1 MRTTIDLPEDLL
13 RRAKATAAL
22 RGIKM
27 KDLVSELIASGLADS
42 TRRET
47 GRYGMNC
54 PIPVTIPA
62 TGRKIPVLTNAE
74 IFEILDRED
83 DETHGRL
90 P

>member
-1 MRTTIDLPEDLL
+1 MRTTIDLPEELL

-22 RGIKM
+22 RGMKM
-27 KDLVSELIASGLADS
+27 KDLIADFVRSGLSPQTNQDDAQ
-42 TRRET
+42 T
-47 GRYGMNC
+47 GMHA

-62 TGRKIPVLTNAE
+62 TGRKIPVLTNAQ
-74 IFEILDRED
+74 IFEILDQED